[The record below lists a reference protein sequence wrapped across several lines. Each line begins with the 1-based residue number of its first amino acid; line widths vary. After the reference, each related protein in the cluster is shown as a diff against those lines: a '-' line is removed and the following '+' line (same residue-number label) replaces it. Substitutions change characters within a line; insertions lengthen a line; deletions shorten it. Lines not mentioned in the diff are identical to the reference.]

1 MSIRYSLLAILDAG
15 PRHGYAL
22 KSEFE
27 AATGNVWPLNVGQVY
42 STLSRLERDG
52 LVLVAEEAD
61 GQKTYRISDTGR
73 QELRRWFGTPVVR
86 EVVPRQELA
95 IKLVFAMRAG
105 PEEVRDV
112 VQHQLVATM
121 GSLQEFTKL
130 KATAEADG
138 DLAWLMMLDALIFQ
152 AEAEVR
158 WLELCEARLAR
169 ARPRP
174 RPGLQNAATQ
184 NAATQNAATRDAAT
198 QNAATREA
206 ALEDAARRDAAPE
219 DADAIGDVERTP

>member
-52 LVLVAEEAD
+52 LVLAAAEDD
-61 GQKTYRISDTGR
+61 GQKTYRISDAGR
-73 QELRRWFGTPVVR
+73 QELRQWFGTPVVR

-105 PEEVRDV
+105 PEQVRDV
-112 VQHQLVATM
+112 VQRQLVATM
-121 GSLQEFTKL
+121 ASLQEFTRL
-130 KATAEADG
+130 KAAAERDG

-152 AEAEVR
+152 AEAEAR

-169 ARPRP
+169 TRSQPR
-174 RPGLQNAATQ
+174 LADD
-184 NAATQNAATRDAAT
+184 DAAG
-198 QNAATREA
+198 AGAV
-206 ALEDAARRDAAPE
+206 RDM
-219 DADAIGDVERTP
+219 ERTL

>member
-27 AATGNVWPLNVGQVY
+27 TATGNVWPLNVGQVY

-52 LVLVAEEAD
+52 LVLVAEDDD
-61 GQKTYRISDTGR
+61 GQKTYRISDAGR
-73 QELRRWFGTPVVR
+73 QELRRWFGTPVIR

-105 PEEVRDV
+105 PERVRDV
-112 VQHQLVATM
+112 VQHQLTATVA
-121 GSLQEFTKL
+121 SLQQFTRL
-130 KATAEADG
+130 KATAERDG

-152 AEAEVR
+152 AEAETR

-169 ARPRP
+169 LDPQP
-174 RPGLQNAATQ
+174 LP
-184 NAATQNAATRDAAT
+184 
-198 QNAATREA
+198 
-206 ALEDAARRDAAPE
+206 APD
-219 DADAIGDVERTP
+219 DADAIRDVERTP

>member
-52 LVLVAEEAD
+52 LVLVAEDDD
-61 GQKTYRISDTGR
+61 GQKTYRISDSGR
-73 QELRRWFGTPVVR
+73 QELRQWFGTPVVR

-105 PEEVRDV
+105 PEQVREVVR
-112 VQHQLVATM
+112 HQLVATM
-121 GSLQEFTKL
+121 RSLQEFTSL
-130 KATAEADG
+130 KAKAERDD

-152 AEAEVR
+152 AEAESR

-169 ARPRP
+169 AHAV
-174 RPGLQNAATQ
+174 AARSARRARGGRETPDSDH
-184 NAATQNAATRDAAT
+184 ADA
-198 QNAATREA
+198 
-206 ALEDAARRDAAPE
+206 DAARG
-219 DADAIGDVERTP
+219 DADTERTF

>member
-1 MSIRYSLLAILDAG
+1 MSVRYSLLAILDAG

-27 AATGNVWPLNVGQVY
+27 AATGSVWPLNVGQVY

-52 LVLVAEEAD
+52 LVLVAEEDD
-61 GQKTYRISDTGR
+61 GQKMYHISDAGR
-73 QELRRWFGTPVVR
+73 QELRQWFGTPVVR

-105 PEEVRDV
+105 PEQVREV
-112 VQHQLVATM
+112 VQRQLVATM
-121 GSLQEFTKL
+121 ASLQEFTSL
-130 KATAEADG
+130 KATAERDG

-152 AEAEVR
+152 AEAEAR

-169 ARPRP
+169 ARSQ
-174 RPGLQNAATQ
+174 PGLAA
-184 NAATQNAATRDAAT
+184 DAA
-198 QNAATREA
+198 
-206 ALEDAARRDAAPE
+206 DAADGAGGVR
-219 DADAIGDVERTP
+219 DVERAL

>member
-22 KSEFE
+22 KSAFE
-27 AATGNVWPLNVGQVY
+27 AATGSVWPLNVGQVY

-52 LVLVAEEAD
+52 LVLVAEEGD
-61 GQKTYRISDTGR
+61 GQKTYRISDAGR

-105 PEEVRDV
+105 PEQVRDV
-112 VQHQLVATM
+112 VQRQLVATAA
-121 GSLQEFTKL
+121 SVQEFTRL
-130 KATAEADG
+130 KATAEGNA
-138 DLAWLMMLDALIFQ
+138 DLAWLMMLDSFIFQ
-152 AEAEVR
+152 AEAEAR

-169 ARPRP
+169 VRPQP
-174 RPGLQNAATQ
+174 LP
-184 NAATQNAATRDAAT
+184 
-198 QNAATREA
+198 
-206 ALEDAARRDAAPE
+206 APE
-219 DADAIGDVERTP
+219 DADAARDRERAP

>member
-27 AATGNVWPLNVGQVY
+27 AATGNIWPLNVGQVY
-42 STLSRLERDG
+42 STLSRLQRDG
-52 LVLVAEEAD
+52 LVLVAEEED
-61 GQKTYRISDTGR
+61 GQKTYRISDAGR
-73 QELRRWFGTPVVR
+73 QELRQWFGTPVVR

-105 PEEVRDV
+105 PEQVRDV

-121 GSLQEFTKL
+121 ASLQEFTRL
-130 KATAEADG
+130 KATAEGDG

-152 AEAEVR
+152 AEAEAR

-169 ARPRP
+169 MRPQSLTVPQEAHVAR
-174 RPGLQNAATQ
+174 G
-184 NAATQNAATRDAAT
+184 
-198 QNAATREA
+198 
-206 ALEDAARRDAAPE
+206 
-219 DADAIGDVERTP
+219 VERTP

>member
-52 LVLVAEEAD
+52 LVLAAEEDD
-61 GQKTYRISDTGR
+61 GQKTYRISSTGR

-105 PEEVRDV
+105 PEQVRDV
-112 VQHQLVATM
+112 IQHQLVATM
-121 GSLQEFTKL
+121 RSLQEFTRL
-130 KATAEADG
+130 KATAEGDG
-138 DLAWLMMLDALIFQ
+138 DLAWVMMLDALIFQ
-152 AEAEVR
+152 AEAEAR

-169 ARPRP
+169 ARLRAG
-174 RPGLQNAATQ
+174 PGP
-184 NAATQNAATRDAAT
+184 
-198 QNAATREA
+198 E
-206 ALEDAARRDAAPE
+206 APE
-219 DADAIGDVERTP
+219 APGAPGAVGAAGAAGVERAP

>member
-61 GQKTYRISDTGR
+61 GQKTYRISDAGR
-73 QELRRWFGTPVVR
+73 RELQRWFGTPVVR

-105 PEEVRDV
+105 PEQVRDV

-174 RPGLQNAATQ
+174 RPAPEGAAT
-184 NAATQNAATRDAAT
+184 
-198 QNAATREA
+198 EGA
-206 ALEDAARRDAAPE
+206 ALRGAAPE
-219 DADAIGDVERTP
+219 NSGAGADAERTP

>member
-52 LVLVAEEAD
+52 LVLVAEQDD

-105 PEEVRDV
+105 PEQVRDV
-112 VQHQLVATM
+112 VQRQLVATM
-121 GSLQEFTKL
+121 ASLQEFTKL
-130 KATAEADG
+130 KATAERDG

-152 AEAEVR
+152 AEAEAR

-169 ARPRP
+169 VRPELL
-174 RPGLQNAATQ
+174 PGH
-184 NAATQNAATRDAAT
+184 
-198 QNAATREA
+198 
-206 ALEDAARRDAAPE
+206 E
-219 DADAIGDVERTP
+219 DADATRDVERTP

>member
-52 LVLVAEEAD
+52 LVLVAEDDD
-61 GQKTYRISDTGR
+61 GQKTYRISDAGR
-73 QELRRWFGTPVVR
+73 QELRQWFGTPVVR

-105 PEEVRDV
+105 PEQVRDV
-112 VQHQLVATM
+112 VQRQLVATLA
-121 GSLQEFTKL
+121 SVQEFTRL
-130 KATAEADG
+130 KAAAKHDG
-138 DLAWLMMLDALIFQ
+138 DLAWLMMLDSFIFQ
-152 AEAEVR
+152 AEAEAR
-158 WLELCEARLAR
+158 WLELCEARLATV
-169 ARPRP
+169 RPQP
-174 RPGLQNAATQ
+174 LPAPKDAD
-184 NAATQNAATRDAAT
+184 ATRDK
-198 QNAATREA
+198 
-206 ALEDAARRDAAPE
+206 
-219 DADAIGDVERTP
+219 ERTS

>member
-52 LVLVAEEAD
+52 LVLVAEDDD
-61 GQKTYRISDTGR
+61 GQKTYRISDAGR
-73 QELRRWFGTPVVR
+73 QDLRRWYGTPVVR
-86 EVVPRQELA
+86 EIVPRQELA

-105 PEEVRDV
+105 PDQVREV
-112 VQHQLVATM
+112 VQRQLVATL
-121 GSLQEFTKL
+121 GSLQEFTRL
-130 KATAEADG
+130 KATAERDG

-152 AEAEVR
+152 AEAEAR
-158 WLELCEARLAR
+158 WLELCEERLATV
-169 ARPRP
+169 RPQP
-174 RPGLQNAATQ
+174 LPAP
-184 NAATQNAATRDAAT
+184 
-198 QNAATREA
+198 EA
-206 ALEDAARRDAAPE
+206 EDAGAAR
-219 DADAIGDVERTP
+219 DVVELGP